1 MTTRRTTE
9 MEMTPDLTVI
19 YERLVRAAQ
28 RDLRRRKIRWRV
40 SAASAVLL
48 LSTAGAAAA
57 VGLGWVQVGSFRIS
71 TQPELPASLAS
82 VPAASVLAGDPNA
95 LACGAGWVAA
105 TAVMQSPHDP
115 GAIAG
120 CHTPTD
126 AERVARRNEMLAQ
139 DPSLAMPLPYWYR
152 IDEQSLAATEG
163 RPGAAAAIGP
173 VYVGSA
179 TPLTPDELTD
189 PANWRITVSGV
200 DDLRVPTAPLPAL
213 VPAETGAS
221 TTGPSGGQTL
231 DGCTYNVF
239 TIHPSA
245 NGRPTTV
252 TSRCAHRPAGTP

>member
-1 MTTRRTTE
+1 

-19 YERLVRAAQ
+19 HERLIRATH
-28 RDLRRRKIRWRV
+28 RDLRRRKIRWSI
-40 SAASAVLL
+40 SAAAAVLTL
-48 LSTAGAAAA
+48 FTAGAAAA
-57 VGLGWVQVGSFRIS
+57 VGLGFVQVGSLRIS
-71 TQPELPASLAS
+71 TEPELPASLVS

-105 TAVMQSPHDP
+105 TAVMQSPHEP

-126 AERVARRNEMLAQ
+126 SERVARRNELLAD
-139 DPSLAMPLPYWYR
+139 DPSLAKPLPYWYR
-152 IDEQSLAATEG
+152 IDERSLAATEG

-200 DDLRVPTAPLPAL
+200 DDLRVPTAPLPAATE
-213 VPAETGAS
+213 PAHAAPRTTAS
-221 TTGPSGGQTL
+221 KRGGPSAT
-231 DGCTYNVF
+231 GCRYYVVTF
-239 TIHPSA
+239 HRGT
-245 NGRPTTV
+245 NGRPATITR
-252 TSRCAHRPAGTP
+252 TCSRKPAGTP